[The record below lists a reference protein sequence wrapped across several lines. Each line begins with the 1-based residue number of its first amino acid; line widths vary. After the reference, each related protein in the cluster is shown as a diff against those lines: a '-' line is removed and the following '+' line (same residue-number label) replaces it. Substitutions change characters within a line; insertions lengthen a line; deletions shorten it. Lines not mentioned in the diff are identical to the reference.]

1 MKRFLREQNGSALIW
16 TLFII
21 LALFTISFVVYSGVT
36 VYAKYQSA
44 ETELQRAAIVTV
56 DKSMEN
62 ANVRDLELNVPLT
75 KAIDILET
83 NLIDA
88 GWIKEHGDWIE
99 RNGKKLIYSL
109 EDMQIE
115 IIDMTMIV
123 DTTFAMPLPWAIKDI
138 GYVRI
143 PMQIRTSILYVN
155 QEGGL

>member
-1 MKRFLREQNGSALIW
+1 MIW

-21 LALFTISFVVYSGVT
+21 LALFTISFIVYSGVT
-36 VYAKYQSA
+36 VYAKYQST

-56 DKSMEN
+56 DKTMEN
-62 ANVRDLELNVPLT
+62 ASVRDLELNVPSI
-75 KAIDILET
+75 KAIDMLGT

-88 GWIKEHGDWIE
+88 GWIKEDGNWAKRDSEKHT
-99 RNGKKLIYSL
+99 YSL

-115 IIDMTMIV
+115 ITDMTMQI
-123 DTTFAMPLPWAIKDI
+123 DATFVMPLPWAIKDI

-155 QEGGL
+155 KEDGL

>member
-21 LALFTISFVVYSGVT
+21 LALFTISFAVYSGVT

-44 ETELQRAAIVTV
+44 ETELQRSAIVTV
-56 DKSMEN
+56 EKSMVN
-62 ANVRDLELNVPLT
+62 VNVRDLVLNVPST
-75 KAIDILET
+75 TAIDMLET

-88 GWIKEHGDWIE
+88 GWIKEDADWVKRDGE
-99 RNGKKLIYSL
+99 KLIYGL

-115 IIDMTMIV
+115 IADMTMQM
-123 DTTFAMPLPWAIKDI
+123 DATFAMPLPWAIKDI